1 MARNHSKTLLKTGM
15 ISTFL
20 ILSLTLVGINFSKI
34 TYVAA
39 FVCAAYILNFFTSY
53 WILMT
58 KVLEGK
64 LSDVLK
70 QLISPVCISV
80 VLAAALFLFDHLITI
95 DTNYFVLLV
104 IKGILWLILL
114 VSCLLITGEVKKIK
128 SVF

>member
-1 MARNHSKTLLKTGM
+1 
-15 ISTFL
+15 
-20 ILSLTLVGINFSKI
+20 GINFSKI

-104 IKGILWLILL
+104 IKGILWL
-114 VSCLLITGEVKKIK
+114 
-128 SVF
+128 